1 MDQSRSCSELLHGMG
16 HQLCG
21 WSVKYLGSSGVQ
33 KLYDFETYVKTT
45 FICQQ
50 GGEFMVLEGNAGKIW
65 QAYSM
70 QETDIMGQTWS
81 EPMISMD
88 GEFVFQQSLGGKG
101 TCCMKFPR
109 FQRGRKQL
117 QHTPASLWEAC
128 NSEKGQFKENFES
141 IVGPLR
147 K

>member
-1 MDQSRSCSELLHGMG
+1 
-16 HQLCG
+16 
-21 WSVKYLGSSGVQ
+21 
-33 KLYDFETYVKTT
+33 
-45 FICQQ
+45 
-50 GGEFMVLEGNAGKIW
+50 
-65 QAYSM
+65 M

-81 EPMISMD
+81 EPMISLD

-117 QHTPASLWEAC
+117 QHTPASLWEEQFVTMAF
-128 NSEKGQFKENFES
+128 NSKKSQFKENFES